1 MLTFENIL
9 ELFQEYLLRDPE
21 EEVLPCKRGYVRLT
35 WNKDSRYCV
44 DGILCRTPEELFDL
58 LLQDYWDFELIRR
71 TQGRREATAADK
83 EAVDELCQPYLDWRK
98 EALK

>member
-9 ELFQEYLLRDPE
+9 KLFQEYLLCDPE

-44 DGILCRTPEELFDL
+44 DGILCQTPEELFDL
-58 LLQDYWDFELIRR
+58 LLTLTCCSRITR
-71 TQGRREATAADK
+71 TLNCSAGRKAAGRLQRLTK
-83 EAVDELCQPYLDWRK
+83 RP
-98 EALK
+98 